1 MSQRPVPVPDT
12 CEWLYAVMTPEPL
25 DHEDHVPLPSAALLR
40 AHGTSQVGLARLER
54 CSHQLV
60 MQSRAPTSAA
70 AAAARDTRIRALELA
85 ARHDGVV
92 LELLTPRVVEL
103 TSDQVSL
110 AHATQWYVLDHAA
123 VLDDV
128 LLTDGLAQFGLPEVR
143 LRPATGGGA
152 GPRAADGSGGG
163 AGPRAADGPG
173 RDGDRALLDPA
184 VRGMVSAVLAGLVH
198 RLIEEWPEHDP
209 VGEAT
214 VTLRDIAFG
223 LGDPQADV
231 TPRGRGVR
239 VRIDYVPDD
248 HVLAVEL
255 LEDPATGLFA

>member
-1 MSQRPVPVPDT
+1 MSQRPVPVPDS

-60 MQSRAPTSAA
+60 MQSQAPTSAA

-143 LRPATGGGA
+143 LRPAPGGGA

-173 RDGDRALLDPA
+173 EGDRVLLDPA

-231 TPRGRGVR
+231 TPSDRGVR

-255 LEDPATGLFA
+255 LDDPATGLFA

>member
-25 DHEDHVPLPSAALLR
+25 DHEDHVPLPSPALLR

-54 CSHQLV
+54 CPHQLV
-60 MQSRAPTSAA
+60 LQSQAPTTTA

-143 LRPATGGGA
+143 VRPGGGA
-152 GPRAADGSGGG
+152 
-163 AGPRAADGPG
+163 
-173 RDGDRALLDPA
+173 DPA
-184 VRGMVSAVLAGLVH
+184 LRGMVSAVLAGLVH

-214 VTLRDIAFG
+214 VTLRDVAFG

-231 TPRGRGVR
+231 TPRDRGVR

-255 LEDPATGLFA
+255 LDDPSTTLFA

>member
-25 DHEDHVPLPSAALLR
+25 DHEDHVPLPSPALLR
-40 AHGTSQVGLARLER
+40 AHGTSQVGLARLDR

-60 MQSRAPTSAA
+60 LQSQAPTAAA
-70 AAAARDTRIRALELA
+70 AAAARDTRIQALELA

-92 LELLTPRVVEL
+92 LELLTPRLVEL

-110 AHATQWYVLDHAA
+110 AHATQWYVLDHGA
-123 VLDDV
+123 VLDGV
-128 LLTDGLAQFGLPEVR
+128 LLTEGLAQFGLPEVR
-143 LRPATGGGA
+143 LRTGLGGGA
-152 GPRAADGSGGG
+152 ATGATDGTPAD
-163 AGPRAADGPG
+163 
-173 RDGDRALLDPA
+173 DPA
-184 VRGMVSAVLAGLVH
+184 LRGMASAVLAGLVH

-231 TPRGRGVR
+231 TPHDRGVR
-239 VRIDYVPDD
+239 LRIDYVPDD

-255 LEDPATGLFA
+255 LDDPATTLFA

>member
-1 MSQRPVPVPDT
+1 MSQRPVPVPHM

-25 DHEDHVPLPSAALLR
+25 DHEDHVPLPSPALLR

-60 MQSRAPTSAA
+60 LQSRAPTSAA
-70 AAAARDTRIRALELA
+70 AAAARDTRIQALELA

-92 LELLTPRVVEL
+92 LELLTPRVVEV

-123 VLDDV
+123 VLDGV

-143 LRPATGGGA
+143 LRTGPGGGA
-152 GPRAADGSGGG
+152 GPWAAGRPGGG
-163 AGPRAADGPG
+163 AGPWATEETPAD
-173 RDGDRALLDPA
+173 DPTLQ
-184 VRGMVSAVLAGLVH
+184 GMVSAVLAGLVH
-198 RLIEEWPEHDP
+198 RLIDEWPEHDP

-214 VTLRDIAFG
+214 VTLRDVAFG

-231 TPRGRGVR
+231 TPHDRGVR
-239 VRIDYVPDD
+239 IRIDYVPDD

-255 LEDPATGLFA
+255 LDDPATTLFA